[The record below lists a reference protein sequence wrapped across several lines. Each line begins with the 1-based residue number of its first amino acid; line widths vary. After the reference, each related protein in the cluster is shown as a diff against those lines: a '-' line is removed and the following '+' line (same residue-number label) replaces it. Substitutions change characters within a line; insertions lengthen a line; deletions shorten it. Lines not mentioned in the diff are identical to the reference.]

1 MKLKRYFY
9 PDQIEVGQKVWLSGD
24 EFHHLASV
32 MRTRVGDKVE
42 LFNGDKNNYV
52 ASVDSIEK
60 KFAVLLVESKQ
71 ANMQEPKIQL
81 DVFQALAK
89 GDKLS
94 LVMQKIT
101 ELGASNMFVFE
112 SKFCDV
118 KANTGKL
125 DRLDLV
131 SISACK
137 QCGRST
143 LVSTQGVL
151 ELKDVCSLV
160 KNYDAFLVCYED
172 EDQTTLAS
180 EIEKLK
186 NTKFKKVAVMVGAEG
201 GFDKSEIELLKKSGA
216 KIISLGSRIL
226 RTETAAIASVATIM
240 QMLEN

>member
-24 EFHHLASV
+24 EFHHLVSV
-32 MRTRVGDKVE
+32 MRTRVGDKVQV
-42 LFNGDKNNYV
+42 FNGDKNNYV

-60 KFAVLLVESKQ
+60 KFAVLMVESKESN
-71 ANMQEPKIQL
+71 AVEPKIQL

-125 DRLDLV
+125 DRLELV
-131 SISACK
+131 SVSACK
-137 QCGRST
+137 QCGRSS
-143 LVSTQGVL
+143 LVGIHGVID
-151 ELKDVCSLV
+151 LKDTTNLIN
-160 KNYDAFLVCYED
+160 NYDAFLVCYEAT
-172 EDQTTLAS
+172 EGNTLSAA
-180 EIEKLK
+180 IQNLK
-186 NTKFKKVAVMVGAEG
+186 KINATKVAIMIGAEG
-201 GFDKSEIELLKKSGA
+201 GFDKTEIDMLEKGGA

-226 RTETAAIASVATIM
+226 RTETATIATTATIM
-240 QMLEN
+240 QMFEN

>member
-1 MKLKRYFY
+1 MKTKRYFY
-9 PDQIEVGQKVWLSGD
+9 DGELSTNQTVMLSGD

-32 MRTRVGDKVE
+32 MRTKEGDEVT
-42 LFNGDKNNYV
+42 LFNGNGFNYLSKV
-52 ASVDSIEK
+52 LRFEK
-60 KFAVLLVESKQ
+60 KLAVIEILSKEK
-71 ANMQEPKIQL
+71 NSLEPKFNL

-94 LVMQKIT
+94 LIMQKIT
-101 ELGASNMFVFE
+101 ELGANKLVVFS

-118 KANTGKL
+118 KSNTGKL

-151 ELKDVCSLV
+151 ELKEVCSLI
-160 KNYDAFLVCYED
+160 KQYDAFLVCYEASD
-172 EDQTTLAS
+172 GSTLAG

-186 NTKFKKVAVMVGAEG
+186 ETNFSNIAVMVGAEG
-201 GFDKSEIELLKKSGA
+201 GFDRTEINMLEKSGA

-226 RTETAAIASVATIM
+226 RTETASIATVATIM